1 MANLVFCKILI
12 PLINK
17 ISKELFYMKFYYF
30 VNSITKNSNNK
41 ALKENIIKYELFDY
55 FKDEI
60 RIKMEI

>member
-1 MANLVFCKILI
+1 MANLVFYKVLI

-30 VNSITKNSNNK
+30 ANSINENSNNK
-41 ALKENIIKYELFDY
+41 TLKENIIKYELFDY